1 MNEKKQPQKEVT
13 SQETI
18 KPLNQNQIH
27 QQASLLG
34 QSIQAVQRTDD
45 QQLQEV
51 KNMEEKQKN
60 IFEMADNS
68 ENVKKLTEGKPTI
81 VLNGQLLT
89 GESILSKEAV
99 QRKC

>member
-13 SQETI
+13 SEETI
-18 KPLNQNQIH
+18 KPLSREQYH
-27 QQASLLG
+27 RQASLLG
-34 QSIQAVQRTDD
+34 QSIQAVQRTDE

-51 KNMEEKQKN
+51 RNMEEKQKN